1 MAPVLSGF
9 DHPRLRLDGLL
20 GNSPREIE
28 GHSWARTFLD
38 YSWKIR
44 GSCKMLL
51 LSEDWFERGDF
62 LEQDSDQW
70 KSPCLSIVPGESK

>member
-20 GNSPREIE
+20 GSSLREIE

-38 YSWKIR
+38 YAWKIR
-44 GSCKMLL
+44 GS
-51 LSEDWFERGDF
+51 
-62 LEQDSDQW
+62 
-70 KSPCLSIVPGESK
+70 